1 MVNTTNKNK
10 CVCNCSCGTKN
21 FIVSPWY
28 LEHGRRKS
36 CGCILEEKKNT
47 YEFVDDYVIGHTNK
61 GDIFYFDQEDF
72 EKLSKFTWRVSHNG
86 YMQTVTPK
94 SAEKRIVYE
103 MHSFLLGA
111 RDGLKIDHINRNKKD
126 NRKSNLRIVSNSMNG
141 FNCNLASNNTSGK
154 TGVSY
159 NKKNSNYVAYIKVD
173 YKQIYL
179 GSFQSKE
186 DAVKARKAAEL
197 KYFGELLNEGKV

>member
-1 MVNTTNKNK
+1 
-10 CVCNCSCGTKN
+10 
-21 FIVSPWY
+21 
-28 LEHGRRKS
+28 
-36 CGCILEEKKNT
+36 
-47 YEFVDDYVIGHTNK
+47 
-61 GDIFYFDQEDF
+61 
-72 EKLSKFTWRVSHNG
+72 
-86 YMQTVTPK
+86 
-94 SAEKRIVYE
+94 
-103 MHSFLLGA
+103 
-111 RDGLKIDHINRNKKD
+111 
-126 NRKSNLRIVSNSMNG
+126 MNG

-197 KYFGELLNEGKV
+197 KYFGELLNEGKD